1 MDGEALQAT
10 VHRVASPSARA
21 QDYSRGVE
29 VPQ

>member
-10 VHRVASPSARA
+10 VHRVASSSARA